1 MMLRELSEELDEK
14 TRDTVTAMVKT
25 YIDSDTFKCMSHE
38 NFNSLKLA
46 LETLDLAFKLNNE
59 LCRTIDEM
67 DGRIRDMDKKIE
79 ILVKAIKE

>member
-1 MMLRELSEELDEK
+1 MMLRELSKELDEK
-14 TRDTVTAMVKT
+14 TRDTVTAMVRMS
-25 YIDSDTFKCMSHE
+25 IDSDTFGCMSHE
-38 NFNSLKLA
+38 NFSSPKLA

-79 ILVKAIKE
+79 TLVKAIKE

>member
-1 MMLRELSEELDEK
+1 MMLRELSKELDEK
-14 TRDTVTAMVKT
+14 TRNMVTAMVKT
-25 YIDSDTFKCMSHE
+25 CIDSDTFEHMSHE
-38 NFNSLKLA
+38 NFYSLKLA

-79 ILVKAIKE
+79 TLVKAIKE